1 MARRITIRSTA
12 KPSSNGKSVHVRTSV
27 SNGHYTRTTNKTIR
41 VK

>member
-12 KPSSNGKSVHVRTSV
+12 RPASNGKSVHIRTSV
-27 SNGHYTRTTNKTIR
+27 SNGHSTRTTSKTIR

>member
-12 KPSSNGKSVHVRTSV
+12 RPSSNGRSVHVRTSV
-27 SNGHYTRTTNKTIR
+27 SNGRNTRTTSKTIR

>member
-12 KPSSNGKSVHVRTSV
+12 RPSSNGKSIHVRTSV
-27 SNGHYTRTTNKTIR
+27 SNGHRTRITSKTIR

>member
-27 SNGHYTRTTNKTIR
+27 SNGHCTRTTNKTIR